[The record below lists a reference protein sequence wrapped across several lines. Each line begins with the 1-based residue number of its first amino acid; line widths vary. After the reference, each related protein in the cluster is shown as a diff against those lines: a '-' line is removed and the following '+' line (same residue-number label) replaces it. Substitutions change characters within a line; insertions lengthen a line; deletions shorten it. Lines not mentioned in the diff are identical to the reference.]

1 MVCKVCNK
9 KIGFW
14 QLSIDKMC
22 MSCYRKFK
30 SAQKVQAAA
39 QMQKRE
45 STHDEEYT
53 EKDEYRGNM
62 YSVAANL
69 LKLLGLILSALSFV
83 TVIILGKG
91 IYQFLGNVGFMT
103 SGTLDSYY
111 TLLMAILGIISLLPG
126 VVVYGF
132 GKIVEAAHVYVK
144 NNRI

>member
-1 MVCKVCNK
+1 
-9 KIGFW
+9 
-14 QLSIDKMC
+14 

-69 LKLLGLILSALSFV
+69 LKLLGLSLSVLSFIAAV
-83 TVIILGKG
+83 ILGNG
-91 IYQFLGNVGFMT
+91 VFQFLKMIGLLT
-103 SGTLDSYY
+103 SDTLNSYY
-111 TLLMAILGIISLLPG
+111 TLLMSILGIISLLPG